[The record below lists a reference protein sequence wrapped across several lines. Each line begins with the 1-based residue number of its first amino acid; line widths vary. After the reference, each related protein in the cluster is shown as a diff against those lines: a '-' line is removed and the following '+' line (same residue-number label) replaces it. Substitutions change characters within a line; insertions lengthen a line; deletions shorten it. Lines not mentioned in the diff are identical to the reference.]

1 MSYVS
6 IKYVIML
13 AVLITLSTLVTITF
27 VYPAY
32 AVQLDAVI
40 TKDSEEF
47 VPTFQFTRVM
57 TIKYA
62 EDSKLAELVGDVQQ
76 KILFNIDSQN
86 AGILVDLINS
96 ELEQKSFVKVTD
108 LSGEYSAIITPNEKS
123 VGIEYKITLHL
134 TMNGHFIGDFSTLDS
149 QWRGFTISDEILI
162 ETEFGAYDMNSPKSA
177 LLVTIPEALEYIS
190 ESNAMNILEFPL
202 VDTSGLSKLPLSK
215 WESMF
220 DPTSE
225 MSEPEQYGFHGTV
238 ITNYSMGICTI
249 YLGLCQDKNFQE
261 EFVIDGEKYLIYS
274 IESQDDATII
284 IEGYVNEG
292 YLGKVEI
299 FTIHDNAP
307 PPDDKTGKEIPMMYV
322 MAGIGV
328 VGIVG
333 FFVWS
338 DRKVRKTTTEQTG
351 IDPKDLRAV
360 SIGSHAG
367 SYQTNRGTSH
377 LVEK

>member
-123 VGIEYKITLHL
+123 VGMEYKITLHL

-149 QWRGFTISDEILI
+149 QWRGFTISDEILV

-202 VDTSGLSKLPLSK
+202 VDTSGLSKLPLSN
-215 WESMF
+215 
-220 DPTSE
+220 
-225 MSEPEQYGFHGTV
+225 G
-238 ITNYSMGICTI
+238 N
-249 YLGLCQDKNFQE
+249 LC
-261 EFVIDGEKYLIYS
+261 LI
-274 IESQDDATII
+274 
-284 IEGYVNEG
+284 
-292 YLGKVEI
+292 LLLK
-299 FTIHDNAP
+299 
-307 PPDDKTGKEIPMMYV
+307 
-322 MAGIGV
+322 
-328 VGIVG
+328 
-333 FFVWS
+333 
-338 DRKVRKTTTEQTG
+338 
-351 IDPKDLRAV
+351 
-360 SIGSHAG
+360 
-367 SYQTNRGTSH
+367 
-377 LVEK
+377 